1 MCYSGNDLTSIST
14 SQNRCIAL
22 HEFSA
27 ACSIVDTAVEAAK
40 NNNAIKITVVNIEIG
55 EFTFLIPEQLAFNFE
70 IASKNTIAEGAELRI
85 KNVKGRLLCSDCGFE
100 GESQVDSDIPSQ
112 LAAFAPMKCPK
123 CGSSSTTITGGKDFI
138 ITNIEAE
145 IPASTS

>member
-1 MCYSGNDLTSIST
+1 M
-14 SQNRCIAL
+14 

-27 ACSIVDTAVEAAK
+27 ACSIVDTAVEAAQS
-40 NNNAIKITVVNIEIG
+40 NNATKVTVVNVEVG

-70 IASKNTIAEGAELRI
+70 IASKNTILEGAELNI
-85 KNVKGRLLCSDCGFE
+85 TSVKGKLLCGDCGFE
-100 GESQVDSDIPSQ
+100 GESQADPDIPPQ

-123 CGSSSTTITGGKDFI
+123 CGGSSTTIIGGKDFI